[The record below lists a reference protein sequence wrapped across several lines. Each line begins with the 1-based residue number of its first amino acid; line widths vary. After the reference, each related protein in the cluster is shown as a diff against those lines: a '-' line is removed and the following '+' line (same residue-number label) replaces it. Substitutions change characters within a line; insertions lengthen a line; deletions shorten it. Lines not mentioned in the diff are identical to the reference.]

1 MSDLEHLIEN
11 TLVRM
16 KNKELSAYQIKQE
29 IINDPNFAGTN
40 LSAADVWD
48 ICQYIM
54 YTWCAHCHEKEEND
68 MAISN
73 KDYKRKIITLCG
85 SSRFK
90 DVFHKVA
97 SEYTLMGYIVLMPHC
112 YFENNARPDL
122 KDVLVDV
129 HRDMISMSDEV
140 LVINPGG
147 YMGESTKEEIKWAEA
162 QNKVVKYYEEPTEV
176 LADKYKGDLSPYL
189 TSTDE
194 GSGLKNLNRGL
205 V

>member
-1 MSDLEHLIEN
+1 M
-11 TLVRM
+11 
-16 KNKELSAYQIKQE
+16 
-29 IINDPNFAGTN
+29 
-40 LSAADVWD
+40 
-48 ICQYIM
+48 
-54 YTWCAHCHEKEEND
+54 
-68 MAISN
+68 ISN
-73 KDYKRKIITLCG
+73 KDGKRKIITLCG

-122 KDVLVDV
+122 KDVLVGV

-162 QNKVVKYYEEPTEV
+162 LHKEIKYFEV
-176 LADKYKGDLSPYL
+176 PHVIPPIDVNESCH
-189 TSTDE
+189 DE
-194 GSGLKNLNRGL
+194 DFKNLKRGM

>member
-29 IINDPNFAGTN
+29 IVNDPNFAGTN
-40 LSAADVWD
+40 LSVDDIWE

-54 YTWCAHCHEKEEND
+54 YTWCAYCPEKERNN

-97 SEYTLMGYIVLMPHC
+97 AEYTLMGYIVLMPHC

-140 LVINPGG
+140 LVINPDG
-147 YMGESTKEEIKWAEA
+147 YIGESTKEEIKWAKA
-162 QNKVVKYYEEPTEV
+162 QNKFVKYYEEPTEV
-176 LADKYKGDLSPYL
+176 LTDKYKGDLSSDF

-194 GSGLKNLNRGL
+194 GSGLKSLNRGM